1 MSIIAKREKREN
13 LLRQRIRDLEEDVK
27 RFTERINN
35 LRKWRIE
42 TTPEEWKKLNDARN
56 HNQQH
61 LQELRDALKRSLK
74 ELEDEIEC
82 ISKP

>member
-42 TTPEEWKKLNDARN
+42 TTPEEW
-56 HNQQH
+56 
-61 LQELRDALKRSLK
+61 
-74 ELEDEIEC
+74 
-82 ISKP
+82 